1 MGHRL
6 KRKGLFIGINHKG
19 RSAYNGHFEHLQTF
33 NVVEKLVA
41 DSLARKKKTKTI
53 TMQLFCV

>member
-33 NVVEKLVA
+33 NVVEN
-41 DSLARKKKTKTI
+41 
-53 TMQLFCV
+53 